1 MFFYEIILMISI
13 YWKGMFNFVEYLRMY
28 NYMECDGF
36 ESKFICN
43 VRDLR
48 FVSILYLVVGV

>member
-1 MFFYEIILMISI
+1 
-13 YWKGMFNFVEYLRMY
+13 
-28 NYMECDGF
+28 MECDGF

-48 FVSILYLVVGV
+48 FVSILYLVVGVWYCFKE